1 MATNSYRDMQNKS
14 DLWCMPATPEAFAN
28 MTPEQQKAIP
38 YFQRPGYAC
47 FNCDESGH
55 PLKLCP
61 KPYNAEKVEAARTA
75 YAAKHPRKRDSRP
88 KRITATKGKWKGR
101 PLIKNKKGVYVIDA
115 KKELD
120 SKKDKDDS
128 SDDKPSANVATKTL
142 SADDGKTLKVYF
154 SQTKDDPE
162 AAEAAA
168 ANVAAKVEGI
178 LAQL

>member
-28 MTPEQQKAIP
+28 MTPEQQKAVP
-38 YFQRPGYAC
+38 YFKRPGYAC

-55 PLKLCP
+55 PLKDCP
-61 KPYNAEKVEAARTA
+61 KPYNAEKVEAARKA

-120 SKKDKDDS
+120 LKKDKDDS

-142 SADDGKTLKVYF
+142 SADDAKTLKVYF